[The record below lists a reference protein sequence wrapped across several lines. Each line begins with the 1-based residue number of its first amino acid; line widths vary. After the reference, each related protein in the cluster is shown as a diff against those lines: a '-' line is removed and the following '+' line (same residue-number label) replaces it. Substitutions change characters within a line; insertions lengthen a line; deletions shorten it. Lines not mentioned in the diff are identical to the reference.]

1 MEKEKKKKE
10 LQAGPIEKWEPQI
23 HVNVF
28 KQLDFAVM
36 KINDHRMLQEQPDSS
51 RYRCTVG
58 SW

>member
-1 MEKEKKKKE
+1 MEKDKE

-28 KQLDFAVM
+28 KQLDFAVT

-51 RYRCTVG
+51 RYRCTMD